1 MPCDVIGLDLQDEM
15 GNHIQDYSGQL
26 FKHRLDKNGNELSVH
41 SDRHSHSKCIASGK
55 PSTWFPLDRLG
66 ELNTIEFWLG

>member
-26 FKHRLDKNGNELSVH
+26 FKHRLDKNGNELSIETVEEKKDKRQDV
-41 SDRHSHSKCIASGK
+41 SDRVH
-55 PSTWFPLDRLG
+55 
-66 ELNTIEFWLG
+66 